1 MDHFRGNEDKFLW
14 FDIFIGDLIASPFV
28 KFEPPYLLTRAREM
42 ERRLSY
48 LKSLR
53 DQDRCWR
60 ILR

>member
-14 FDIFIGDLIASPFV
+14 FDIFIGDLIRIAEILSASPFV

-53 DQDRCWR
+53 FVS
-60 ILR
+60 